1 MSDTTVTTEAPV
13 LDLPKEPVLN
23 NSTEARLPDG
33 TLKDQ
38 STSLAG
44 TTTTPTEPKTPE
56 GEVKPVVPEAYAD
69 FKLAD
74 GQTLNPDTLKEA
86 SAVFKELGL
95 TQDQAQKLVDFY
107 GKDMTKTLGAPQ
119 TAFNDMVSGWRA
131 DVLKDSTLASGDGL
145 RTDVRENI
153 GKLKASLPADQRAS
167 FDEVMNLSGLGNH
180 PTIVKALNSWGKSL
194 SEGKH
199 VAGNGPS
206 PEGQKAPGSKGPVNI
221 AKAMFP
227 NLS

>member
-1 MSDTTVTTEAPV
+1 MSDVTVTTEPPV
-13 LDLPKEPVLN
+13 LQLPPEAPLN
-23 NSTEARLPDG
+23 NTPEARQPDG

-44 TTTTPTEPKTPE
+44 ETTTPTEKTPDA
-56 GEVKPVVPEAYAD
+56 PVVPETYAD

-74 GQTLNPDTLKEA
+74 GQILNPDTLKEA

-119 TAFNDMVSGWRA
+119 TAFNDMVTGWRSE
-131 DVLKDSTLASGDGL
+131 VLKDSTLASGDNL

-153 GKLKASLPADQRAS
+153 GKLKASLPADQRTS
-167 FDEVMNLSGLGNH
+167 FDEVMNMSGLGNH
-180 PTIVKALNSWGKSL
+180 PTIVRALNSWGKSL

-199 VAGNGPS
+199 VAGGGPS
-206 PEGQKAPGSKGPVNI
+206 PLGQKPPGSKEPVSI
-221 AKAMFP
+221 AAAMFP
-227 NLS
+227 NLKQS